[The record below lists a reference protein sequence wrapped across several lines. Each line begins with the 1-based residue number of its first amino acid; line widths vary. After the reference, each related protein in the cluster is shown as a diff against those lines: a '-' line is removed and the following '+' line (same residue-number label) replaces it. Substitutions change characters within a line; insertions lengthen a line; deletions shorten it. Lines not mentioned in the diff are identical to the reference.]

1 MEEEKTPRKRQALA
15 AGISLVVHALLL
27 LLLAFITLK
36 ASKRDEYREDGI
48 PVLLGEVPDASGM
61 NIGGLPSSDQSETQ
75 EATNT
80 NDNASEATAE
90 DATAEDATAEEVPTP
105 APVQSKSTST
115 TEPKTSPKPTEKPLI
130 TQEKE
135 KSIAAEKAKAEAKKA
150 KEKEEALAREKAK
163 EAAKAQA
170 EAEAKRKAEAEALR
184 KAEEAKRK
192 AAEEAKRKAE
202 EEAKAKKAAEEKAR
216 ADAAKAA
223 ASSKMSGAFGNNGNA
238 GSSGNTS
245 GTGSQGSRT
254 GNSNV
259 GGTKGT
265 GGTGTASSAVVGNR
279 TVRYLAKPS
288 YSDQT
293 SEGTV
298 VVSITVDSN
307 GKVVRANVQRAT
319 TTSTALRNSALAAAK
334 QSTFS
339 AGSNNAE
346 SGTITYIFKQR

>member
-90 DATAEDATAEEVPTP
+90 EATAEEVLTP
-105 APVQSKSTST
+105 APGPRKSTST

-130 TQEKE
+130 TQENE

-265 GGTGTASSAVVGNR
+265 GGTVTASATVGNR
-279 TVRYLAKPS
+279 SMKYLPKPT
-288 YSDQT
+288 YTDQT
-293 SEGTV
+293 DEGKV
-298 VVSITVDSN
+298 VVSIIVDAN
-307 GKVVRANVQRAT
+307 GKVISANVKNGTT
-319 TTSTALRNSALAAAK
+319 TTSPALRNSALAAAK

>member
-90 DATAEDATAEEVPTP
+90 EATAEEVPTP
-105 APVQSKSTST
+105 APVPRKSTST

-150 KEKEEALAREKAK
+150 KEREEALAREKAK

-170 EAEAKRKAEAEALR
+170 EAEAKRKAEAEAGKSEEGSRR
-184 KAEEAKRK
+184 K
-192 AAEEAKRKAE
+192 
-202 EEAKAKKAAEEKAR
+202 
-216 ADAAKAA
+216 
-223 ASSKMSGAFGNNGNA
+223 
-238 GSSGNTS
+238 
-245 GTGSQGSRT
+245 GTCRCSQGS
-254 GNSNV
+254 SFQQDV
-259 GGTKGT
+259 GSLWQQRQCRKQWKHQ
-265 GGTGTASSAVVGNR
+265 R
-279 TVRYLAKPS
+279 
-288 YSDQT
+288 
-293 SEGTV
+293 
-298 VVSITVDSN
+298 N
-307 GKVVRANVQRAT
+307 G
-319 TTSTALRNSALAAAK
+319 
-334 QSTFS
+334 
-339 AGSNNAE
+339 
-346 SGTITYIFKQR
+346 

>member
-1 MEEEKTPRKRQALA
+1 MKTF
-15 AGISLVVHALLL
+15 GIDISNHQGN
-27 LLLAFITLK
+27 F
-36 ASKRDEYREDGI
+36 
-48 PVLLGEVPDASGM
+48 
-61 NIGGLPSSDQSETQ
+61 NF
-75 EATNT
+75 
-80 NDNASEATAE
+80 
-90 DATAEDATAEEVPTP
+90 
-105 APVQSKSTST
+105 
-115 TEPKTSPKPTEKPLI
+115 
-130 TQEKE
+130 
-135 KSIAAEKAKAEAKKA
+135 KKA
-150 KEKEEALAREKAK
+150 KEEGVKFVIIRGAWGTNKDKNFETYYKEAK
-163 EAAKAQA
+163 EQGFDVGVYLYSYATTVAQA

-223 ASSKMSGAFGNNGNA
+223 ASSKMSGAFGNNGNP

-279 TVRYLAKPS
+279 TPTYLAKPS

-307 GKVVRANVQRAT
+307 GKVRRANVISGTT
-319 TTSTALRNSALAAAK
+319 TTSTALRNSARDAALK
-334 QSTFS
+334 STFS